1 MPIVTRSTKY
11 VPISGE
17 GLSYVLVSY
26 RSRVSHGI
34 GVERWSL
41 HNRYNTYG
49 PLLPLVDGSTWSDAD
64 ADGSSDADLH
74 TLVVL
79 APATSSIQ
87 PSRCHECDF
96 CNNCSYCTRGLRMRW

>member
-1 MPIVTRSTKY
+1 MPIVTSSTNY

-26 RSRVSHGI
+26 RSRVSQGI

-49 PLLPLVDGSTWSDAD
+49 PLLPGAAAAEEDEDAEE
-64 ADGSSDADLH
+64 
-74 TLVVL
+74 
-79 APATSSIQ
+79 APLEIYS
-87 PSRCHECDF
+87 
-96 CNNCSYCTRGLRMRW
+96 